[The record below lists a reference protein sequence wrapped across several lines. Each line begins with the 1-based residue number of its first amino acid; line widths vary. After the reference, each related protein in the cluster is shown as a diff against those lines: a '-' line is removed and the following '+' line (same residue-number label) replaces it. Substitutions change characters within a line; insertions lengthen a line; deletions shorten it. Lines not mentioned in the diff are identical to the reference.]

1 MAGTAELPSEM
12 IGEILH
18 RLPAKDLLRCRCVN
32 KLWRSVIDDRSFVK
46 KHLQHMTGSAG
57 AENHRITILLYSD
70 LQKLYSAEMEP
81 PYRVRELPRPPM
93 RVKLVGSCNGLLCLA
108 SSFSLDF
115 LLWNPLTNSRAR
127 LPLPE
132 SLRRESVTVGGRIR
146 TIFSWANDTVF
157 GFGYDSVK
165 EDYKVVIIDHV
176 IREGYQDIR
185 IYSSRRNSWRR
196 FREERYKIHCLLSEG
211 RMGVYACNNLHWV
224 MTRRSDSNETRLIVA
239 FDLRINNCREVPLP
253 FYLGSQLLIRLIYY
267 TISCLPSLMWLLCF
281 SHRSLTCSDLDYRQ
295 GFLGGRGCARRMP
308 RDGGELSPTDCIWC
322 LDYEGV
328 WVEGVVGEAVV
339 HPVAQVCRI
348 WPRLLPA
355 PFKLRRPTSGGRFGR
370 EVPLV
375 RCEKPKLQVFQIR
388 PCTQRVLRC
397 RT

>member
-1 MAGTAELPSEM
+1 
-12 IGEILH
+12 
-18 RLPAKDLLRCRCVN
+18 
-32 KLWRSVIDDRSFVK
+32 
-46 KHLQHMTGSAG
+46 MTGSAG

-253 FYLGSQLLIRLIYY
+253 FYLGKDFWVDVAVLGGCLGMVVNSPRQTVSGVWIMREYGSRESWVKLLSIRWPRFAEFGHDYYLHPSNSGGQLL
-267 TISCLPSLMWLLCF
+267 
-281 SHRSLTCSDLDYRQ
+281 
-295 GFLGGRGCARRMP
+295 
-308 RDGGELSPTDCIWC
+308 
-322 LDYEGV
+322 
-328 WVEGVVGEAVV
+328 VEGLDEKFHWFDAKSQSFRSFKFDLALNESFDAGHESFDAEVCVGSLVGADVHVGTQTGAPAAV
-339 HPVAQVCRI
+339 A
-348 WPRLLPA
+348 A
-355 PFKLRRPTSGGRFGR
+355 P
-370 EVPLV
+370 
-375 RCEKPKLQVFQIR
+375 II
-388 PCTQRVLRC
+388 
-397 RT
+397 